1 MSASKSSCAAA
12 LRLLGLV
19 SQFGFLDRM
28 SLSKLGVVLG
38 HGYQPLVMLVEY
50 LNLTFGE
57 VLYID

>member
-28 SLSKLGVVLG
+28 SLSKLGVMLG
-38 HGYQPLVMLVEY
+38 HGYQLLVMLVKQ
-50 LNLTFGE
+50 LNLAFGKI
-57 VLYID
+57 LDID